1 MLSSRPGQNWN
12 KLKRK
17 LGMTCRIIKTLNSK
31 RNVYSFYR
39 RLTILMGSD
48 LLRCNVRAT
57 DAHLNNK
64 VAECQ
69 EELNTLVNRISILY
83 KKWIDFLESAII
95 ITNFTVKNERTKIRF
110 HFLSS
115 NYIFNS
121 NKYSRLEM
129 FSW

>member
-95 ITNFTVKNERTKIRF
+95 ITNFTVKNERTKTRF

-115 NYIFNS
+115 NYICNS

>member
-12 KLKRK
+12 KSKRK

-95 ITNFTVKNERTKIRF
+95 ITNFTVKSERTKTRF

>member
-1 MLSSRPGQNWN
+1 MLNSRPGQNWHR
-12 KLKRK
+12 LKWK

-64 VAECQ
+64 VDECQ

-83 KKWIDFLESAII
+83 KKWINFLESALI
-95 ITNFTVKNERTKIRF
+95 ITNFTVKNERTKTRF

-115 NYIFNS
+115 SNIFNS

-129 FSW
+129 FS